1 MEDGQSNPA
10 TNSSTSTPNTS
21 TAVPGVTFSVEDISY
36 NRFEADPQ
44 SRNLPDLRSPEDD
57 SGIETDDFFLSW
69 GGLVAL
75 GGVLLAGGLWRLR
88 RRRRVQPREPQVL
101 GRLLEEVEEQELVPA
116 TSNGYALG

>member
-1 MEDGQSNPA
+1 MIWA
-10 TNSSTSTPNTS
+10 STSTPNTS
-21 TAVPGVTFSVEDISY
+21 TAVPGVTFSVEDTSHDH
-36 NRFEADPQ
+36 RFEADPQ